1 MRAVEANEAV
11 QILDGATQFT
21 GLLFER
27 ARSATNHLSP
37 ARRGSRALVQ
47 MADSGELQRPPS
59 GDRLGRAGGTPAAP
73 PGTQRFYTPI
83 RRERSRARF
92 YIIAKCRQTQDCL
105 ISLIN
110 SLMARFNSLLGRN
123 TFPVLLRRE
132 LGRKPLNYMLDCEA
146 TGVLR
151 GLDEQN
157 CLYFPS

>member
-1 MRAVEANEAV
+1 MAIGHDGQVVGKTFVARIRRPGARWVRPGSVEPTVDEFNPTSLRHAYLSCN
-11 QILDGATQFT
+11 
-21 GLLFER
+21 
-27 ARSATNHLSP
+27 RSGPVTDWGGP
-37 ARRGSRALVQ
+37 AEPQRRL
-47 MADSGELQRPPS
+47 
-59 GDRLGRAGGTPAAP
+59 PAHK
-73 PGTQRFYTPI
+73 GYYTPI

-123 TFPVLLRRE
+123 KFPVLLRRE

-151 GLDEQN
+151 GPDEQN